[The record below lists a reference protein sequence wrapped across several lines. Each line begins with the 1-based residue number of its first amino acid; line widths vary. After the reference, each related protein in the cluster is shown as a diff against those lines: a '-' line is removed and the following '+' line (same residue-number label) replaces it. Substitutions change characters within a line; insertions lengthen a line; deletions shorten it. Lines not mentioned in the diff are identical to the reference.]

1 MLKTLVIVSHPT
13 VEESGS
19 QQFLIQSITS
29 PPLEQVTLHV
39 IEQAYPDGQI
49 DVKKEQQLLKD
60 HDRILFQFP
69 FYWYSS
75 PPLLKQW
82 QDEVLTE
89 HFAFGYR
96 GNKLKG
102 KEFGLILS
110 VGIAEKEYQSGGQ
123 EGYSMSELTK
133 PYQALAR
140 KTQMTY
146 LKPLV
151 IYQFAYLSEQ
161 AKMEVLVKY
170 QQYLTLAKPDSLK
183 SREEWIKKE
192 LNAIDYETLPVENAS
207 FVIEQVI
214 ELLEDNRMELDELRM
229 HIDNFH
235 D

>member
-1 MLKTLVIVSHPT
+1 MKTLVILSHPT
-13 VEESGS
+13 FEESGT
-19 QQFLIQSITS
+19 QQFLIQSITN
-29 PPLEQVTLHV
+29 PPLDQVTLH
-39 IEQAYPDGQI
+39 ILEQAYPDGNI
-49 DVKKEQQLLKD
+49 DIKREQELLKN

-75 PPLLKQW
+75 PPLLKKW

-96 GNKLKG
+96 GNRLKG
-102 KEFGLILS
+102 KDFGLVLT

-123 EGYSMSELTK
+123 EGFSISELTK
-133 PYQALAR
+133 PYQALAK

-151 IYQFAYLSEQ
+151 VFQFAYLSEQ
-161 AKMEVLVKY
+161 AKMNLLIQY
-170 QQYLTLAKPDSLK
+170 QQYLTLSKPDSLK
-183 SREEWIKKE
+183 SREEWMLKE
-192 LNAIDYETLPVENAS
+192 LNALDYEKLPDKNAS
-207 FVIEQVI
+207 FIIKEVI
-214 ELLEDNRMELDELRM
+214 ELIEDNRMELDELRM

>member
-1 MLKTLVIVSHPT
+1 MKTLVILSHPT
-13 VEESGS
+13 FEESGT

-29 PPLEQVTLHV
+29 PPLEQVTLH
-39 IEQAYPDGQI
+39 ILEQAYPDGNI
-49 DVKKEQQLLKD
+49 DVKREQELLKE

-75 PPLLKQW
+75 PPLLKKW

-96 GNKLKG
+96 GDRLKG
-102 KEFGLILS
+102 KDFGLILS

-123 EGYSMSELTK
+123 EGFSISELTK
-133 PYQALAR
+133 PYQALAK
-140 KTQMTY
+140 KTQMQY
-146 LKPLV
+146 MKPLV
-151 IYQFAYLSEQ
+151 IFQFAYLSEQ
-161 AKMEVLVKY
+161 AKMNLLIQY

-183 SREEWIKKE
+183 SREEWMLKE
-192 LNAIDYETLPVENAS
+192 LDALDYDKLPAENAS
-207 FVIEQVI
+207 FIIEQVM
-214 ELLEDNRMELDELRM
+214 ELIEDNRMELDELRM